1 MATGMVSSAHTLSTA
16 TAAPTSL
23 RSGEK
28 VATSP
33 QALKAAGAKTYRHM
47 VPGARFVMPDGLE
60 VQFLG
65 GQFTTTDKEIIAELD
80 KIANRNTSMIFTD
93 PENAKAALATVQRA
107 ADDAADT
114 AGKTAA

>member
-1 MATGMVSSAHTLSTA
+1 MATGMVSSAHTLSAA
-16 TAAPTSL
+16 TTAPTTL

-33 QALKAAGAKTYRHM
+33 QALKAPGAKTYRHS

-80 KIANRNTSMIFTD
+80 KIANRNSSMIYTVQ
-93 PENAKAALATVQRA
+93 EVAEAITATVKKAAA
-107 ADDAADT
+107 DAADT
-114 AGKTAA
+114 AGKDAA